1 MTLHTAVEE
10 GAPHGH
16 RECSSRE
23 RVWLAREHGAPS
35 TVAKHPYCVGC
46 GTVRNLTWPQ
56 ARPLGYYLT
65 GVATLKEYLER
76 SPLRPKL
83 AQVQTHL
90 ITTQLASRL
99 EFGDPYGTPGQAQRE
114 AYVRVI
120 RSVRSDLDE
129 ELILRLLP
137 NFRGRQRN
145 GALEGE
151 KSSTTA

>member
-1 MTLHTAVEE
+1 MTPNTLVEE
-10 GAPHGH
+10 RARHAH
-16 RECSSRE
+16 RECSSRD
-23 RVWLAREHGAPS
+23 RVWLAREHEAPS
-35 TVAKHPYCVGC
+35 SLAKHPYCVGC

-65 GVATLKEYLER
+65 GVATLKVYLER
-76 SPLRPKL
+76 SPLRTKL

-90 ITTQLASRL
+90 ITTQLTSRL
-99 EFGDPYGTPGQAQRE
+99 EFEDPYGTPGQAQRE

-137 NFRGRQRN
+137 NFRGRRRN
-145 GALEGE
+145 GASEGE